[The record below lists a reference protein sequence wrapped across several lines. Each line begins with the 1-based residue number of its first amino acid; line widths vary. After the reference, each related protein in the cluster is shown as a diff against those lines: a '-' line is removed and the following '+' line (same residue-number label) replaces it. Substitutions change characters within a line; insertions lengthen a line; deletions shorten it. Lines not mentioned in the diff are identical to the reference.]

1 MENTDI
7 CNMALS
13 YIGKNRINSLD
24 EKSEAAR
31 QCKIHYEHVR
41 RQLLSAQRWV
51 FAERTVKLAILNSEV
66 PGWDYVYAYPQQCL
80 NIRQIYDVNG
90 AAGKD
95 DEFHEY
101 TVVTINDSTKA
112 ICTNIENAWAD
123 YTADTENANIFSPD
137 FTEALARGL
146 AAALSVPLM
155 GSANTQQVQYQLMQA
170 AVARARLQ
178 SEQENHHKPEFPDT
192 YFKARF

>member
-1 MENTDI
+1 
-7 CNMALS
+7 MALS
-13 YIGKNRINSLD
+13 YIAKGRISSMD
-24 EKSEAAR
+24 EKSENAR

-51 FAERTVKLAILNSEV
+51 FAERTVKLALLNSKV

-80 NIRQIYDVNG
+80 SIRQIYDEDG

-95 DEFHEY
+95 DEYHEY
-101 TVVTINDSTKA
+101 TVVTINDSTKS

-123 YTADTENANIFSPD
+123 YTVDIENANIFSSD

-146 AAALSVPLM
+146 ASALAMPLM
-155 GSANTQQVQYQLMQA
+155 GSATVQQTQYQLMQA
-170 AVARARLQ
+170 AVNRARLQ
-178 SEQENHHKPEFPDT
+178 SEQENHHQPEFPDA
-192 YFKARF
+192 YFRARF

>member
-13 YIGKNRINSLD
+13 YIAKGRISSMD

-41 RQLLSAQRWV
+41 RQLLSCQRWV
-51 FAERTVKLAILNSEV
+51 FAERTVKLALLNSQV

-80 NIRQIYDVNG
+80 FIRQIYDEDG

-95 DEFHEY
+95 DEYHEY

-123 YTADTENANIFSPD
+123 YTVDIENANIFSPD

-146 AAALSVPLM
+146 SSALAMALM
-155 GSANTQQVQYQLMQA
+155 GSATVQQTQYQLMQA
-170 AVARARLQ
+170 AVNRARLQ
-178 SEQENHHKPEFPDT
+178 SEQENHHQPEFPDA
-192 YFKARF
+192 YFRARF